1 MITVVFGNHKFGKI
15 RPKFLSIIRHFL
27 KFVEDSQVLQVC
39 CNVAHFLQNS
49 DNIFTGFELFGKKF
63 SQKMRCVIFHLW
75 AFERKFRSKVR
86 SRFFFVFRGSF
97 LDIICIFRKCESQT
111 GLLKHNRVLLMFR
124 ASNTPSVS
132 PSRK

>member
-86 SRFFFVFRGSF
+86 SRFFLFFVGLFWILSVF
-97 LDIICIFRKCESQT
+97 LQNVNLKRDYSNIIVYSLCSGRQIPRFSK
-111 GLLKHNRVLLMFR
+111 
-124 ASNTPSVS
+124 
-132 PSRK
+132 